1 MSPVSAVE
9 ILLAYQ
15 NVHGDP
21 RKAFSVIQKINRKT
35 NKTDFL
41 DHDNTE
47 SRFCEVFF
55 VFCIQNNTPQI
66 VAISKL
72 HYFSIA
78 DKSNSKVAVTSG
90 RSLISIPFRHS
101 GRKEI
106 FNAAALQILTD
117 RSLPPS

>member
-1 MSPVSAVE
+1 MSPVLAVE
-9 ILLAYQ
+9 ITPAYKS
-15 NVHGDP
+15 VHGGTRIAIP
-21 RKAFSVIQKINRKT
+21 GFRKNGKA

-47 SRFCEVFF
+47 RQFCEVFF

-66 VAISKL
+66 VTISKL

-101 GRKEI
+101 GKKEI

-117 RSLPPS
+117 